1 MRKLKYHESKL
12 LKRVDFL
19 NWSHENNLR
28 EVHVLRRYL
37 IQDREDYHSY
47 NKLVGLVTKLVTL
60 LKKLDERDAVRVE
73 VTDLLLDKLHGLG
86 VIQKKRLS
94 ACDRIAASCNC
105 FGFAGVL
112 PISILGMAMLHS
124 HFAFKHTDLK
134 TIPL

>member
-60 LKKLDERDAVRVE
+60 LKKLDELDAKPR
-73 VTDLLLDKLHGLG
+73 T
-86 VIQKKRLS
+86 LS
-94 ACDRIAASCNC
+94 VAASPV
-105 FGFAGVL
+105 AITMVTV
-112 PISILGMAMLHS
+112 SRVR
-124 HFAFKHTDLK
+124 
-134 TIPL
+134 